1 MAEFITKRA
10 FFEIN
15 FSDGRSPSFMI
26 LSSCNALLVF
36 NLVTQGSGSV
46 ENVIKMGYATG
57 TASAYFLRRN
67 SWI

>member
-46 ENVIKMGYATG
+46 ENGLMRRGYAHLAEINIT
-57 TASAYFLRRN
+57 
-67 SWI
+67 